1 MLKITLFIL
10 FCAVSD
16 YGISGQ
22 PNNPDE
28 INVSI
33 KPTDG
38 KLATDIE
45 GLKPAIANL
54 NIISNKTASQT
65 QESFKNL
72 SATVSNTAAPQ
83 SQANTVV
90 SSTITI
96 ENEDSVSPNTR
107 NIENTSANTLTNQ
120 NLFKDVENVSKKVI
134 EDSNTSVPTKSPV
147 KPVPSSSTPI
157 PSLPT
162 SFPSITAA
170 SLEPVPVPKPGKWIV
185 NNTDEV
191 CIIISMAVQ
200 FNISDVSEKDN
211 QTIYEIFNLPDR
223 ANMTK
228 VSGSCEKL
236 EQSITLQWN
245 DIANVTNNFALYFNK
260 NETTKQ
266 YSLYHLELTLTK
278 GNKTSMFVHNATLFS
293 TGLSNSYRCL
303 KQQNFTLNSTKA
315 VGYLMMSDL
324 QFQAFK
330 GDKTTDFGEVKDC
343 KLDTPDIVPIA
354 VGCALAGLVII
365 VLIAYLIG
373 RKRSQARGYLSM

>member
-1 MLKITLFIL
+1 MLKITLLIL

-16 YGISGQ
+16 YGISGH

-28 INVSI
+28 IKVSS

-38 KLATDIE
+38 KFTTDIE
-45 GLKPAIANL
+45 NL
-54 NIISNKTASQT
+54 NIISNKTGSQT
-65 QESFKNL
+65 QEASKNS
-72 SATVSNTAAPQ
+72 SAIISNTAALQ

-90 SSTITI
+90 SSTVTI
-96 ENEDSVSPNTR
+96 ENQDSVSPNTQ
-107 NIENTSANTLTNQ
+107 NIENTSVNTPTNQ
-120 NLFKDVENVSKKVI
+120 SLFKDVENVSKKVI
-134 EDSNTSVPTKSPV
+134 EDSNMSVPTKPSI
-147 KPVPSSSTPI
+147 KPVPSIPTPI
-157 PSLPT
+157 PSIPT
-162 SFPSITAA
+162 PFQSITAA

-185 NNTDEV
+185 NKTDEV
-191 CIIISMAVQ
+191 CIIINMAVQ
-200 FNISDVSEKDN
+200 FNISNVSEKDN
-211 QTIYEIFNLPDR
+211 QTTYKVFNLPDR

-236 EQSITLQWN
+236 QQFIALQWN
-245 DIANVTNNFALYFNK
+245 GTENVTNKFALYFTK

-266 YSLYHLELTLTK
+266 YSFHHLELTLTEE
-278 GNKTSMFVHNATLFS
+278 NKTSMFTHNATLFS

-303 KQQNFTLNSTKA
+303 KQQNYTLNSTNA
-315 VGYLMMSDL
+315 VGYLMISDL

-330 GDKTTDFGEVKDC
+330 TDKTTDFGEVKDC